1 MPWDPGQYLKFAAPR
16 ERPALDLLARV
27 PIGNP
32 GRVYDLGC
40 GSGNT
45 TRLLQQRWPR
55 ARITGIDSSPEMLA
69 EARAAS
75 ADSKARYQLEYMQGD
90 LSTWLPG
97 DPVDVF
103 YSNAA
108 LHWLGGHEVLLPRLM
123 RSLMPH
129 GVLAVQM
136 PTGQDQPRLAVLAEL
151 ANQPRW
157 RDRLVP
163 LLFPNVASGADYH
176 DLIAPHARGLDIWQT
191 EYLHVLTGD
200 DPVAEW
206 TKGSSLGP
214 LLAALDEREARE
226 FYGEYAARMRTAYP
240 KRADGTTLLPFPR
253 IFIVAE
259 R

>member
-1 MPWDPGQYLKFAAPR
+1 MSWDPSQYLKFAAPR

-40 GSGNT
+40 GTGNT

-55 ARITGIDSSPEMLA
+55 ARITGVDNSSDMLTV
-69 EARAAS
+69 ARQAS
-75 ADSKARYQLEYMQGD
+75 ADTKTRFPLEYIQGD
-90 LSTWLPG
+90 LAIWMPG
-97 DPVDVF
+97 DPVDLF

-108 LHWLGGHEVLLPRLM
+108 LHWLGHHESLFPKLM

-129 GVLAVQM
+129 GVLAIQM

-151 ANQPRW
+151 AARPHW
-157 RDRLVP
+157 RDRLLP
-163 LLFPNVASGADYH
+163 LLFPKVAAPMEYY
-176 DLIAPHARGLDIWQT
+176 DLLAPHGRSLDIWQSD
-191 EYLHVLTGD
+191 YLIVLSGD

-206 TKGSSLGP
+206 TRGSSLGP
-214 LLAALDEREARE
+214 LLAALSEDEARD
-226 FYGEYAARMRTAYP
+226 FYQDYAARMRAAYP

>member
-55 ARITGIDSSPEMLA
+55 ARITGVDSSPEMLA

-75 ADSKARYQLEYMQGD
+75 ADSKARYPLEYMQGD
-90 LSTWLPG
+90 LATWLPG

-108 LHWLGGHEVLLPRLM
+108 LHWLGSHEVLLPRLM

-136 PTGQDQPRLAVLAEL
+136 PTGQDQPRLAALAEL
-151 ANQPRW
+151 AGQPRW

-163 LLFPNVASGADYH
+163 LLFPRVATPADYH
-176 DLIAPHARGLDIWQT
+176 DLLAPHARGLDIWQT

-214 LLAALDEREARE
+214 LLTALDEREARE
-226 FYGEYAARMRTAYP
+226 FYGEYAARMRAAYP